1 MKHALLIY
9 CEYRSYLLHRSVDIF
24 YNFVQYLGFLSVKK
38 STLALTAL
46 PELRSTA
53 VAMISVSPN
62 FISTCS

>member
-1 MKHALLIY
+1 M
-9 CEYRSYLLHRSVDIF
+9 LHRSVDIL